1 MSTESS
7 HIVHK
12 LIVEVETNSKEKGY
26 ALKDDAAGFVS
37 GSLSPA
43 LEELFEELEKKLNG
57 KVLTLDRLSVDIS
70 AKTSDLTHGDIHR
83 LISAAIEEEIK
94 ERISVV
100 PESITENVQ
109 KTAHKHELR
118 SEQGPDSHEQLISV
132 TKRQLQSVFHFLKTG
147 TRPWWLPDNA
157 SLSNLMKTSSLLELA
172 RTDLETLIQELQ
184 YNNSETFLK
193 RMLLQLPES
202 VLIEWFTRAFHFPAE
217 LPETIQKV
225 TISIPNGELKKRWW
239 TVLLNAFQEYR
250 RKGSLSVDKIE
261 QLIGLSAYR
270 QESDPE
276 TIRAF
281 VTSVTGQE
289 ISLSRERILQVIQEN
304 DEKQRSAPTQENDE
318 TAGKR
323 DKTGTMELYTPV
335 ENAGLILLHPFL
347 NPFLTEVGLLK
358 DNQLSDPELTA
369 HVLHFLATG
378 NENAWEHELQ
388 FEKFLCGIPPD
399 EPIQQERL
407 ISDEIK
413 EEAGKLLAAVLEHW
427 KTLKSDD
434 PDLLRF
440 EFLQREAKIIIE
452 EYQGTRLVFE
462 RKAQD
467 ILLESLPWNLGIVKI
482 DWRKDLLFVEW

>member
-26 ALKDDAAGFVS
+26 ALKEDAAGFVS

-57 KVLTLDRLSVDIS
+57 RVLTLDRLSVDIS
-70 AKTSDLTHGDIHR
+70 AKTSDLTHGDIDR
-83 LISAAIEEEIK
+83 LICTAIQKEINDTLSKKPDEATESETETKSVLPAA
-94 ERISVV
+94 
-100 PESITENVQ
+100 
-109 KTAHKHELR
+109 
-118 SEQGPDSHEQLISV
+118 
-132 TKRQLQSVFHFLKTG
+132 KRQLQSVFHFLRTG
-147 TRPWWLPDNA
+147 SRPWWITTNA
-157 SLSNLMKTSSLLELA
+157 SLSKLMETPVLLELA
-172 RTDLETLIQELQ
+172 RTDTETLIQELQ
-184 YNNSETFLK
+184 LAKAETFLK

-202 VLIEWFTRAFHFPAE
+202 VLIEWFTRAFHFPVE

-225 TISIPNGELKKRWW
+225 TINFPNGEIKKKWW
-239 TVLLNAFQEYR
+239 AVLLNAFQEYCQR
-250 RKGSLSVDKIE
+250 GSISIDKIE
-261 QLIGLSAYR
+261 QLISFAAYR

-276 TIRAF
+276 TILAF
-281 VTSVTGQE
+281 VASITGQQ
-289 ISLSRERILQVIQEN
+289 ISLKRERILQIIQEN
-304 DEKQRSAPTQENDE
+304 NEKRSAPDEKNKETALKSDE
-318 TAGKR
+318 T
-323 DKTGTMELYTPV
+323 GTINHYTPV

-347 NPFLTEVGLLK
+347 SPFLTEIGLLK
-358 DNQLSDPELTA
+358 DHQLTDPELAA

-399 EPIQQERL
+399 EPIQQERF
-407 ISDEIK
+407 ISEEIK
-413 EEAGKLLAAVLEHW
+413 EEAGKLLAAGLEHW

-452 EYQGTRLVFE
+452 EYQDTRLVFE

-482 DWRKDLLFVEW
+482 DWQKDLLFVEW